1 MRRIL
6 CLLMLSALF
15 LILASC
21 SKDEISDGPSI
32 EPPKHIHS
40 FGEWVVKTSPSCT
53 EQGTE
58 ERICACGV
66 VENRSIDPVGHSF
79 GEWTVKTPSSCTE
92 QGTEERICACGVAEN
107 RSIDLIEHSFGEWT
121 VKTPSSCTEQ
131 GTEERICVCGAAET
145 RPIDPVEHSFGD
157 WEIVTPANCIEA
169 GTMQRACRNC
179 PHTESAPIESVHSLG
194 DAEPFIEA
202 TCYQKG
208 YTIYRCT
215 VCTYYEVR
223 EITQTHEF
231 TKIVELY
238 PATCVQSGGIER
250 YCSKCEKTLFD
261 YTDPLGHDEY
271 GWTRVENRSNSV
283 VLVEQKGCYRCDV
296 ANEERIVLVKN
307 TLSAGETI
315 LKITNPYSPR
325 NPAFNYTR
333 SIDIAAGSCYSKKG
347 YYQAYLSDDG
357 SLAVLVLLN
366 TNSNSIVCSAV
377 RTDLGYADDIT
388 YNPKTN
394 QLLVLNEKRV
404 VIFDGDTL
412 AYVRT
417 VNMPR
422 VGDAI
427 AYVESTDQYAIMV
440 DDRVEYYNANF
451 GYVGSFRIFNFGNG
465 PYQICADD
473 NYVYVMFVAND
484 GVSRNVH
491 VYLHNGKALGKVAIQ
506 KSSSLKPTGISI
518 VDGYLY
524 ISVPDG
530 SLRTLLKKLE

>member
-1 MRRIL
+1 MRK
-6 CLLMLSALF
+6 CLYLLIVSSLF
-15 LILASC
+15 LILTSC
-21 SKDEISDGPSI
+21 NNDALSDYPAI
-32 EPPKHIHS
+32 KAPEHVHS
-40 FGEWVVKTSPSCT
+40 FGDWMVKAPPSCV

-58 ERICACGV
+58 ERVCACGAA
-66 VENRSIDPVGHSF
+66 ENRPIAIVEHSF
-79 GEWTVKTPSSCTE
+79 GDWTVKAPSSCVE
-92 QGTEERICACGVAEN
+92 QGTEERVCACGAAEN
-107 RSIDLIEHSFGEWT
+107 RSIDL
-121 VKTPSSCTEQ
+121 
-131 GTEERICVCGAAET
+131 A
-145 RPIDPVEHSFGD
+145 EHSFGD
-157 WEIVTPANCIEA
+157 WELVTPANCVEA
-169 GTMQRACRNC
+169 GTMKRACRNC
-179 PHTESAPIESVHSLG
+179 PYTESTLTESVHSLG

-215 VCTYYEVR
+215 ICTYYEVR

-231 TKIVELY
+231 VEEVEIY

-250 YCSKCEKTLFD
+250 YCSKCGKTLFD

-271 GWTRVENRSNSV
+271 NWTRVENRSNSV
-283 VLVEQKGCYRCDV
+283 VLVEHKGCRRCDV
-296 ANEERIVLVKN
+296 ADDERKGFVKN
-307 TLSAGETI
+307 TFSAVETV
-315 LKITNPYSPR
+315 LKITNPYSPA
-325 NPAFNYTR
+325 NPAFNYTQVIER
-333 SIDIAAGSCYSKKG
+333 AAGSCYSKKG

-404 VIFDGDTL
+404 IIFDGDTL
-412 AYVRT
+412 AHVRT

-422 VGDAI
+422 SGDAI

-451 GYVGSFRIFNFGNG
+451 GYVCCFRIFNFGNG
-465 PYQICADD
+465 PYQICADE

-484 GVSRNVH
+484 GTNRNVH
-491 VYLHNGKALGKVAIQ
+491 VYLHNGIALGKVAIR
-506 KSSSLKPTGISI
+506 KSSNSDPTGISI
-518 VDGYLY
+518 VDGYLFV
-524 ISVPDG
+524 SVSDG
-530 SLRTLLKKLE
+530 RTCTLLKKLG

>member
-21 SKDEISDGPSI
+21 SKDEISDDPSI
-32 EPPKHIHS
+32 EPPKH
-40 FGEWVVKTSPSCT
+40 V
-53 EQGTE
+53 
-58 ERICACGV
+58 
-66 VENRSIDPVGHSF
+66 
-79 GEWTVKTPSSCTE
+79 
-92 QGTEERICACGVAEN
+92 
-107 RSIDLIEHSFGEWT
+107 HSFGEWT

-145 RPIDPVEHSFGD
+145 RPIDPVEHSFGEWAVKTPSSCTERGTEERICVCGAAETRPIDPVEHSFGEWAVKTPSSCAERGTEERVCVCGTTETRPIDPVEHSFGD
-157 WEIVTPANCIEA
+157 WEIVTPANCVEA
-169 GTMQRACRNC
+169 GTMQRVCRNC
-179 PHTESAPIESVHSLG
+179 SHTESAPTESVHSLG

-223 EITQTHEF
+223 EIAQTHEF
-231 TKIVELY
+231 SVEVEVY

-271 GWTRVENRSNSV
+271 GWTRDEDRSNSV
-283 VLVEQKGCYRCDV
+283 VLVEYKGCFRCDTID
-296 ANEERIVLVKN
+296 EERRVFVKN
-307 TLSAGETI
+307 TFSAGETI
-315 LKITNPYSPR
+315 LEITNPYSPA
-325 NPAFNYTR
+325 NPAFNYTQGIER
-333 SIDIAAGSCYSKKG
+333 VAGSCYSKKG
-347 YYQAYLSDDG
+347 YYQAYLSNDG
-357 SLAVLVLLN
+357 GLAVLVLLN
-366 TNSNSIVCSAV
+366 TNNEIVCSDV
-377 RTDLGYADDIT
+377 RTDLGYANDIT
-388 YNPKTN
+388 YNSKTN
-394 QLLVLNEKRV
+394 QLLVINEKKV

-422 VGDAI
+422 TGDSI

-440 DDRVEYYNANF
+440 DNRVEYYNANF
-451 GYVGSFRIFNFGNG
+451 GYVCSFRIFNFGNG

-524 ISVPDG
+524 ISVPDD

>member
-1 MRRIL
+1 MRKIL
-6 CLLMLSALF
+6 CLLMLLALF
-15 LILASC
+15 SILASC
-21 SKDEISDGPSI
+21 NMDEISDDPAI
-32 EPPKHIHS
+32 EPPKHVHS
-40 FGEWVVKTSPSCT
+40 FGEWTVKNPPSCT

-58 ERICACGV
+58 ERICVCGTT
-66 VENRSIDPVGHSF
+66 ETRPIDPVEHSF
-79 GEWTVKTPSSCTE
+79 GEWAVKTPSSCTE
-92 QGTEERICACGVAEN
+92 R
-107 RSIDLIEHSFGEWT
+107 
-121 VKTPSSCTEQ
+121 

-157 WEIVTPANCIEA
+157 WEIVTPANCVEA
-169 GTMQRACRNC
+169 GIMKRACRNC
-179 PHTESAPIESVHSLG
+179 PHTESAPTESVHSLG

-231 TKIVELY
+231 SEEVELY

-271 GWTRVENRSNSV
+271 NWTRVENRSNSV
-283 VLVEQKGCYRCDV
+283 VLVEHKGCRRCDV
-296 ANEERIVLVKN
+296 ADDERTGFVKN
-307 TLSAGETI
+307 TFSANQTV
-315 LKITNPYSPR
+315 LTITNPYSPA
-325 NPAFNYTR
+325 NPAFNYTQFIER
-333 SIDIAAGSCYSKKG
+333 AAGSCYSKKG

-357 SLAVLVLLN
+357 GLAVLVLLN
-366 TNSNSIVCSAV
+366 TNNKIVCSDV
-377 RTDLGYADDIT
+377 RTDLGYADDLT
-388 YNPKTN
+388 YNSKTN

-422 VGDAI
+422 TGDAI

-440 DDRVEYYNANF
+440 DDRVEYYNAQF
-451 GYVGSFRIFNFGNG
+451 GYVCCFRIFNFGNG

-484 GVSRNVH
+484 GTNRNVH
-491 VYLHNGKALGKVAIQ
+491 VYLHNGIALGKVAIQ
-506 KSSSLKPTGISI
+506 KTSNSNPTGISI

-524 ISVPDG
+524 VSIPDG
-530 SLRTLLKKLE
+530 SLCTLLKKLE